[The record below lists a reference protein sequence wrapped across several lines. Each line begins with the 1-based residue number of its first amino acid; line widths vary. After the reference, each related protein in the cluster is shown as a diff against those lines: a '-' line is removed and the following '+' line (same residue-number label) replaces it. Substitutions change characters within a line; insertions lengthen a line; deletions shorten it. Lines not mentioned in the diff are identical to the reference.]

1 VDGDNI
7 KKWGQDKVKIKR
19 TVFYMESVIELPTL
33 GHHWIEAEDGE
44 EIDLNQPEPVRN
56 DAISLSGAM
65 NDAGMFEYAYRE
77 ERFLP
82 FEGVGAISSWKL
94 DLPSSIRSFDYDT
107 IADVL
112 FHLDY
117 TALDGDRDAAEIN
130 LANMIND
137 HAANSGLFA
146 S

>member
-1 VDGDNI
+1 MYG
-7 KKWGQDKVKIKR
+7 DKVKLKR
-19 TVFYMESVIELPTL
+19 TAFHMESVIELPTL

-65 NDAGMFEYAYRE
+65 NDAGMFEFAYRE